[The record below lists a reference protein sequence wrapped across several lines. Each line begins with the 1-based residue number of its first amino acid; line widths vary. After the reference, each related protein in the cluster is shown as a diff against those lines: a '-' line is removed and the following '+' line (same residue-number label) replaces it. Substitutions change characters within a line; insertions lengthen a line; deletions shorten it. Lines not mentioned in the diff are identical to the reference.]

1 MGNMAKALTVVTL
14 YPLAMLGT
22 SVCGT
27 NLHRCTATQWSVG
40 RGSIMIGTEVLGQ
53 GCHINQEELLS
64 SSNSS
69 YSLHHVYP
77 HGPVKSLHV
86 DLL

>member
-1 MGNMAKALTVVTL
+1 MGNMAEALTVVTL
-14 YPLAMLGT
+14 YPPATLGT

-27 NLHRCTATQWSVG
+27 NIHGRTTARWSAG
-40 RGSIMIGTEVLGQ
+40 RGSIMIGTEVPGW
-53 GCHINQEELLS
+53 GCCINQEELLS
-64 SSNSS
+64 SSNGS
-69 YSLHHVYP
+69 YSLCHTYP